1 MLDQIMN
8 SDSLKKILLLLP
20 SFNLYI
26 FLLLYYSNLTLIN
39 SVGIPHKCE
48 LGWSIG
54 QSGGVQM
61 PGPSGLNQLNS
72 STATSTSAQEHRR
85 LFAPRRNPS
94 VRGNSGRGKGK
105 RIPTCTLKFFCLSR
119 VNASK
124 PPTGV
129 RERTLLLNAGLGDA
143 SIQFRMDCS
152 NMESHQEIVSTI
164 SGKSLGMLY
173 IFPTGLYW

>member
-1 MLDQIMN
+1 
-8 SDSLKKILLLLP
+8 
-20 SFNLYI
+20 
-26 FLLLYYSNLTLIN
+26 
-39 SVGIPHKCE
+39 
-48 LGWSIG
+48 
-54 QSGGVQM
+54 M

-94 VRGNSGRGKGK
+94 VRGSSGRGKGK

-143 SIQFRMDCS
+143 SIQFRMDCN
-152 NMESHQEIVSTI
+152 NMESHQEIVSRFPKLLETGYEI
-164 SGKSLGMLY
+164 LLY
-173 IFPTGLYW
+173 QRGEDAGFYNIPLPHTLQCMREAAGSAKIYLRPLEKGSR